1 MDDVDQFFEQQEV
14 RRNDP
19 QACTNHDAI
28 ISASCESIG
37 ELGFRRLTLIDVQY
51 CHVIAEF
58 FQLGA
63 IRLDSGA
70 DFHCRESGHGG
81 LTIINNVRV
90 QAQQ

>member
-19 QACTNHDAI
+19 QARTDHDAI
-28 ISASCESIG
+28 ILANCESIS

-51 CHVIAEF
+51 RHVIAEF

-63 IRLDSGA
+63 IRLDS
-70 DFHCRESGHGG
+70 
-81 LTIINNVRV
+81 
-90 QAQQ
+90 